1 MDIHYNAFIS
11 YRHHPQDIK
20 VAETIHRSLEHF
32 RVPGALKK
40 KLKNTK
46 LRLFRDK
53 EELPITSNL
62 SDDITKALH
71 NSDFLIVICSTH
83 TKESMW
89 VQREIETFLQ
99 THDYSKVF
107 TVLVDGEPY
116 DTIPA
121 VLCSQEEV
129 DSITGEKK
137 LVPLEPL
144 SCDWRVNRRKA
155 HREELPRLAAALL
168 GCGYDELRQR
178 QRQYRM
184 RRAITAATV
193 AGSLVLAFS
202 GYVLHN
208 SLQLQKANNRL
219 VVAND
224 KIQSNYMTALENQS
238 QYLSSAA
245 MQNLDDGDRM
255 LAMALAI
262 EALPKYDGERPYVTQ
277 AEYALADALYAYT
290 SEAQIAGV
298 GRISCDALIRDF
310 VATDARDRMFVVDQL
325 DTLSTWDLTN
335 YSKLKSVAVPGISS
349 DLLITPDDT
358 VIFQGEDFLLYCYDK
373 ELNLLWSKE
382 NCNEI
387 AFSQD
392 RNVVLMET
400 FDNTILFLNAA
411 TGEAAYPDAQIQLPE
426 LGSGWAVGFCQQVY
440 DLRSPILLKYT
451 QYGSEQQI
459 LAWNLQTEKLQKIA
473 SYPEN
478 YTIRHTGY
486 TSQGNVVSVVCSQVN
501 DMAGI
506 YADMMTYSPAKNHVI
521 CYSPEGT
528 QLWKADLTSYTFSN
542 TLTLGTI
549 PNSENLFL
557 QIDNLLAI
565 IDENTGNVLS
575 TCETGAIP
583 KWVQMD
589 QTYVSILLEDGSL
602 GSYYYGDNYFSSF
615 RYFKEN
621 LSDGFLGKGAFINQ
635 SMSRDILVYSN
646 ITDDNWKSFQGSYG
660 SSIRQRVT
668 KDHLVA
674 ICSYSGICVFD
685 TQEQK
690 LLWTLEETADDD
702 FSLIQFSGDFLWI
715 QNSKAKQLVK
725 MDLQTGETEAFP
737 LPEFAEENVG
747 LSYRSNEPPV
757 MTADAIYSGAINL
770 LYSEYYLVKFDL
782 SSLSA
787 SCVFLQTADASLPTD
802 CKLLAVVG
810 ETAYLY
816 SEKLSTLYTA
826 NITTGAYQIYLEGL
840 TTSPIIQMMPD
851 GQSCMVS
858 VGNQVRFLDQ
868 NGSLLF
874 ELALTDAKAVSG
886 FLHNKKVYLL
896 TDGGILS
903 IYNLAGTK
911 LSDINPE
918 LYSTFYSKLS
928 YGYDP
933 REITWSVTNSGD
945 LLVNIFNAGNLIHGK
960 TNQLRAWIPNC
971 VAYQAQRNEIIT
983 TGTNPETGEK
993 TLLAYPCYS
1002 TDDIIAMAQEA
1013 LGTYT
1018 LTQEQMEQYGI
1029 C

>member
-32 RVPGALKK
+32 KVPKALKK
-40 KLKNTK
+40 KLKSTK

-116 DTIPA
+116 DTIPS
-121 VLCSQEEV
+121 VLCSQEEI

-144 SCDWRVNRRKA
+144 SCDWRVPRRKA

-208 SLQLQKANNRL
+208 SLQLQKANDRL
-219 VVAND
+219 LIAND

-245 MQNLDDGDRM
+245 MQNLEDGDRM

-262 EALPKYDGERPYVTQ
+262 EALPKYNGERPYVTQ
-277 AEYALADALYAYT
+277 AEQALSKALYAYT

-310 VATDARDRMFVVDQL
+310 NATDARDLMFVVDQL
-325 DTLSTWDLTN
+325 NNLSTWDLEN
-335 YSKLKSVAVPGISS
+335 YSKLKSVAVSGTNT
-349 DLLITPDDT
+349 DLLVTPDDT
-358 VIFQGEDFLLYCYDK
+358 VIFQGEDFVLYCYDK

-382 NCNEI
+382 DCNEI
-387 AFSQD
+387 AFSQERD
-392 RNVVLMET
+392 LVLMET
-400 FDNTILFLNAA
+400 FNNTLLFLDAA
-411 TGEAAYPDAQIQLPE
+411 TGEEVYPAAQIQLPE
-426 LGSGWAVGFCQQVY
+426 LGSGWSIGFCQKVY
-440 DLRSPILLKYT
+440 DLSNPIILSYT
-451 QYGSEQQI
+451 QYGAEPCVV
-459 LAWNLQTEKLQKIA
+459 AWDLQTAKLQKIA
-473 SYPEN
+473 SYPED
-478 YTIRHTGY
+478 YRIRNAGY
-486 TSQGNVVSVVCSQVN
+486 TSQGNVVMVVCSEPN
-501 DMAGI
+501 DMAGV
-506 YADMMTYSPAKNHVI
+506 YGNMMTYCPSQNHVL
-521 CYSPEGT
+521 CYSPEGN
-528 QLWKADLTSYTFSN
+528 QLWQADLTSYTFSN
-542 TLTLGTI
+542 TQTLGII
-549 PNSENLFL
+549 PDSQNLFC
-557 QIDNLLAI
+557 QMDNLLAI
-565 IDENTGNVLS
+565 INENTGAVVS

-589 QTYVSILLEDGSL
+589 ITYASILLEDGSL
-602 GSYYYGDNYFSSF
+602 GSYYYGDNSFSSF

-621 LSDGFLGKGAFINQ
+621 INDGFLGKGAFLNQ
-635 SMSRDILVYSN
+635 SMSREILVYKN
-646 ITDDNWKSFQGSYG
+646 ITDTNFESFQGSYG
-660 SSIRQRVT
+660 SSVKQQMVS
-668 KDHLVA
+668 DNLVA
-674 ICSYSGICVFD
+674 IHNYNGICIFD

-690 LLWTLEETADDD
+690 LLWTLEETSDDD
-702 FSLIQFSGDFLWI
+702 FVLIQFTGDTLWI
-715 QNSKAKQLVK
+715 QNTKTKQLLK
-725 MDLQTGETEAFP
+725 TDLQTGETETFP
-737 LPEFAEENVG
+737 LPETTAENTG
-747 LSYRSNEPPV
+747 LSYRSTEVPV
-757 MTADAIYSGAINL
+757 MTTDAIYTVAYNL
-770 LYSEYYLVKFDL
+770 LLSETYLVKFDL
-782 SSLSA
+782 NTLSA
-787 SCVFLQTADASLPTD
+787 AAVFLETDDASVPTA
-802 CKLLAVVG
+802 CSLLAIVN
-810 ETAYLY
+810 ETAYIWCQNQ
-816 SEKLSTLYTA
+816 STLYTA
-826 NITTGAYQIYLEGL
+826 NILTGTSQIYLEGL
-840 TTSPIIQMMPD
+840 TGNPIIQMMSD

-858 VGNQVRFLDQ
+858 ADNQVRFLDQ
-868 NGSLLF
+868 NGNVLF
-874 ELALTDAKAVSG
+874 ELELTDSKAVSG
-886 FLHNKKVYLL
+886 FLHNRKAYLL

-903 IYNLAGTK
+903 IYDMAGIK
-911 LSDINPE
+911 LTDINPE
-918 LYSTFYSKLS
+918 LYSTFYSKIS
-928 YGYDP
+928 YGYHP
-933 REITWSVTNSGD
+933 SQITWSITKDGD
-945 LLVNIFNAGNLIHGK
+945 VLVNIFNAGNLIHGQ
-960 TNQLRAWIPNC
+960 TNQLRAWIPYC
-971 VAYQAQRNEIIT
+971 VSYQTDSNEIIT
-983 TGTNPETGEK
+983 TGSNPETGEK

-1018 LTQEQMEQYGI
+1018 LTQEQMDQYGI
-1029 C
+1029 R